1 MGPASAGPIGAS
13 GSVAP
18 MTETSHV
25 LRYLEEAAA
34 RADAG
39 EDAAPPSQDE
49 ALRHTRN
56 NLRVAAEHLHVG
68 AAIPDDV
75 RLRGVK
81 QALVGTL
88 RPITSHQQTFN
99 THLTGAVDGIAA
111 VAEALGRS
119 VAQQE
124 QRTNRLQAAV
134 ATTDLTVDDV
144 VTEVRALSGQVADL
158 LAAVDTLGR
167 QVGELEAQHPLAAD
181 VARTNAD
188 LLAAVDTL
196 GRQVGELEAQHP
208 LAADVARTNADL
220 AVLQARQNL
229 IFREARAALP
239 EGFTPDQLGE
249 LARELPTGY
258 EQLYEDLE
266 DTFRGTREHVRA
278 LVSEYLDDLAK
289 VPGKGPVIDIGC
301 GRGEWIEV
309 LRDAEIDAYGIDL
322 NQVVVDRC
330 AARGLDVRHGD
341 ALAHLRSI
349 PEGSVRAITSFHLV
363 EHLSLDTLVGLIEA
377 ALLALQPGGIFI
389 METPNPS
396 NLQVGASSF
405 YLDPTHLKPLHPQFL
420 QFLAVQRGFADA
432 EVRFLHPEAGPRLR
446 PEDLADHA
454 ADPARAQRLVD
465 QINWA
470 LSGPLDYAVVAHK
483 ARSGR

>member
-144 VTEVRALSGQVADL
+144 VTEVRALSGQV
-158 LAAVDTLGR
+158 
-167 QVGELEAQHPLAAD
+167 
-181 VARTNAD
+181 AD